1 MTYRSSLVEVSD
13 LRSFFFESLQD
24 AARTQGVKPQEGT
37 LPYLAGMLTDYSRS
51 EHVFDQ
57 TADGMVR
64 PALALLYKSALES
77 RSSRERSLFL
87 QRLGDLALFIAGL
100 FADSLRRSPV
110 DVDYYIAMGGGAY
123 ASLCRAPS
131 EAARSRALSEVFE
144 DLASNFVH
152 FVDLIG
158 EVGEQARDQ
167 LERDVLRLHE
177 LWRRTGSRR
186 LERKLRS
193 LGIVPGRPLLLH

>member
-1 MTYRSSLVEVSD
+1 MPHRPSLVEVSD

-37 LPYLAGMLTDYSRS
+37 LPYLAGMLTDYARS
-51 EHVFDQ
+51 ERVFDQ
-57 TADGMVR
+57 TADGVVR

-77 RSSRERSLFL
+77 QSSRERSLFL
-87 QRLGDLALFIAGL
+87 RRLGDLALFIAGL
-100 FADSLRRSPV
+100 FADSLRRGPV

-123 ASLCRAPS
+123 ATLCQTPS
-131 EAARSRALSEVFE
+131 ESARSRALSEVFE
-144 DLASNFVH
+144 DLALNFVH
-152 FVDLIG
+152 FVDLLG
-158 EVGEQARDQ
+158 EVGEQARDH
-167 LERDVLRLHE
+167 LEQDVMRLHE

-193 LGIVPGRPLLLH
+193 LGITPGRPFVVH

>member
-1 MTYRSSLVEVSD
+1 MTDGSSLVEVSD
-13 LRSFFFESLQD
+13 LRSFFFESLQE

-51 EHVFDQ
+51 ERVFDQ
-57 TADGMVR
+57 TADGVVR
-64 PALALLYKSALES
+64 PALALLYKAALES
-77 RSSRERSLFL
+77 QSRGERNLFL

-100 FADSLRRSPV
+100 FADSLRRAPV

-123 ASLCRAPS
+123 ASLCQAPS
-131 EAARSRALSEVFE
+131 ESARSRALSEVFE

-158 EVGEQARDQ
+158 EVGEQARDH
-167 LERDVLRLHE
+167 LGRDVTRLHE
-177 LWRRTGSRR
+177 LWRRTGSQR

-193 LGIVPGRPLLLH
+193 LGIVPGRPFVLH